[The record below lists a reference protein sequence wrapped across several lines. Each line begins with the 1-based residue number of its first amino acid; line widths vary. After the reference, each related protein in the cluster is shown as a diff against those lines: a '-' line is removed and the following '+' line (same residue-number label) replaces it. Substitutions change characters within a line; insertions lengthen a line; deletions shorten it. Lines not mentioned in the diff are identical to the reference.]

1 LACSNCGAQIAVGVK
16 FCPECGSRQLAA
28 CAACGTPL
36 LAGAKFCAECGTA
49 TGAAPTATDG
59 MANRRVAGAVVG
71 GPSDRP
77 IEERGGAGAGA
88 PLAVGSGRETNAE
101 RRLVSVLFADL
112 VGFTTISEGRDHET
126 VREILTAYF
135 ELASGVIERHG
146 GTVEKFIGD
155 AVMAVWG
162 APIAHEDDAER
173 AVRAALQLVDAV
185 PSLGPGIEARAGVL
199 TGEAAVTIGAT
210 NQGMVAGD
218 LVNTAS
224 RLQGI
229 AEPGTVVVG
238 ESTARAAS
246 ASIAFEPL
254 GDQQLKGR
262 TAPVPAYRA
271 LRVVAERGGR
281 GRSDVLEAPFVGRD
295 TELRLLKELFHSTE
309 RESRARLVSIIGP
322 AGIGKSRLGW
332 EFQKYLDGIVGTV
345 LWHQGRAPAYGEGMT
360 FWSLGEMVRSRARL
374 VETDDERTTRRKIA
388 EVLATYVSDESERR
402 WLEPALLA
410 LLGIDAGTTG
420 PEQLFAAWRTFFE
433 RLAANAT
440 VVLVFEDLHW
450 ADSGTLDFID
460 HLLEWSRSTRLFVIT
475 LSRPE
480 LIGRRPDWGAGKRN
494 FTSLDLEP
502 LSNESMRR
510 LLDGLVPGLPE
521 DAARAIVARADGIP
535 LYAVETIRMLVS
547 DGRVQI
553 EDGRYV
559 PTGDLTSLAI
569 PDTLTALIAA
579 RLDGLDPQ
587 DRALLQDAAVLG
599 QSFTTAGLAAIS
611 DLPKDELDAR
621 LQSLVRAEVFSHEVD
636 ARSPERGQYAFV
648 QALIREV
655 AYNTLS
661 RKDRKSRHLA
671 AARYFEGLETD
682 ELAGALA
689 THFLAARDLADGDE
703 ADALGTQARL
713 ALKGAADRASAL
725 GSHAQAARYLE
736 QALDVARGPLDEAE
750 LLRAVGIALTAA
762 GRYDEAITR
771 LRRAVALNIEQGAAG
786 AQVLSTVALARALMS
801 SKKSA
806 DALELLGTMVADT
819 GFDAELDPASLA
831 RLLISLGGALNRNA
845 EPDRALATFERALPI
860 AERLDLTEQ
869 IIEGLGTKGAA
880 LATLGRR
887 VEGLGLMQLAG
898 ELAETHG
905 FPTLAAR
912 NLGNRG
918 AYLLADPRAALE
930 VERAAIELSVRLG
943 QRGLQMTNV
952 QNAAED
958 ALRTGNWDWAVAVL
972 EKNLE
977 EDIDPVDRASLLM
990 AQLRYRAYR
999 GQAADDRL
1007 VELAPLVAELN
1018 DREMLGSF
1026 EGVAGDVAFAAGDP
1040 ALARQHARAAAVA
1053 SPLNAPLQYL
1063 VAARAAAWLHDP
1075 AGVATDLA
1083 DFAATSV
1090 KGGAMDVS
1098 RIAAEAAVA
1107 AIEGD
1112 PDGAHRKFAEA
1123 LRAARE
1129 LGLPWDE
1136 AMIAIDMAM
1145 TLEASDPEVVAAA
1158 ADARATFERLQAR
1171 PMIDLLERTL
1181 KAGSAS
1187 GGRRAIPS
1195 RLPESH
1201 RID

>member
-1 LACSNCGAQIAVGVK
+1 MACSNCGAQIAVGAK
-16 FCPECGSRQLAA
+16 FCPECGSRQVAA
-28 CAACGTPL
+28 CSACGTPL
-36 LAGAKFCAECGTA
+36 IAGARFCAECGTPTSGTPA
-49 TGAAPTATDG
+49 ARTGDPAGTTAAGGGSRGGSSPGGAGLLGAAPGTAASRD
-59 MANRRVAGAVVG
+59 
-71 GPSDRP
+71 
-77 IEERGGAGAGA
+77 
-88 PLAVGSGRETNAE
+88 SGAE

-112 VGFTTISEGRDHET
+112 VGFTTLSEGRDHEA

-135 ELASGVIERHG
+135 DLASGVIERHG

-238 ESTARAAS
+238 ETTARAAA

-254 GDQQLKGR
+254 GEQQLKGKA
-262 TAPVPAYRA
+262 TPVPAYRA
-271 LRVVAERGGR
+271 LRVVAERRGR
-281 GRSDVLEAPFVGRD
+281 GRSDALEAPFVGRD
-295 TELRLLKELFHSTE
+295 AELRLLKELFHSTE
-309 RESRARLVSIIGP
+309 REGRSRLVSMMGP
-322 AGIGKSRLGW
+322 AGIGKSRLSW

-360 FWSLGEMVRSRARL
+360 FWSLGEMVRSRAGL

-388 EVLATYVSDESERR
+388 EVLATHVSDESERR

-410 LLGIDAGTTG
+410 LLGIDAGATG
-420 PEQLFAAWRTFFE
+420 PEQLFSAWRTFFE
-433 RLAANAT
+433 RLATAAT

-450 ADSGTLDFID
+450 ADTGTLDFID

-480 LIGRRPDWGAGKRN
+480 LLGRRPGWGAGKRN
-494 FTSLDLEP
+494 FTSVDLEP
-502 LSNESMRR
+502 LSVESMRR

-535 LYAVETIRMLVS
+535 LYAVETVRMLVS

-559 PTGDLTSLAI
+559 PIGDLTSLAI
-569 PDTLTALIAA
+569 PETLTALIAA
-579 RLDGLDPQ
+579 RLDGLEAQ

-611 DLPKDELDAR
+611 DLPRGQLDVR
-621 LQSLVRAEVFSHEVD
+621 LQSLVRAEVFSHEAD

-661 RKDRKSRHLA
+661 RKDRKTRHLA
-671 AARYFEGLETD
+671 AARFFEGLETD

-689 THFLAARDLADGDE
+689 THFLAARDLADGEE

-771 LRRAVALNIEQGAAG
+771 LRRAVAVNIEQGAAG
-786 AQVLSTVALARALMS
+786 GQVLSTVALARALMS

-806 DALELLGTMVADT
+806 EALELLGTTVADT
-819 GFDAELDPASLA
+819 GSETDLDPASLA
-831 RLLISLGGALNRNA
+831 RLLISLGGALSRNA
-845 EPDRALATFERALPI
+845 QPERALATVERALVI

-869 IIEGLGTKGAA
+869 IIEGLGNKGAA

-905 FPTLAAR
+905 FPALAAR

-943 QRGLQMTNV
+943 QRGLQMTNI

-958 ALRTGNWDWAVAVL
+958 ALRTGNWDWAVELL

-999 GQAADDRL
+999 GQAADDGR
-1007 VELAPLVAELN
+1007 VEVADMVAELN

-1026 EGVAGDVAFAAGDP
+1026 EGLLADLSLAAGDP
-1040 ALARQHARAAAVA
+1040 AAARQHARASAVA

-1063 VAARAAAWLHDP
+1063 VAARAASWAHDP
-1075 AGVATDLA
+1075 VGVAEDLA
-1083 DFAATSV
+1083 DFAATTV
-1090 KGGAMDVS
+1090 KGGAMDLS

-1107 AIEGD
+1107 ALQGD
-1112 PDGAHRKFAEA
+1112 SDGAQRRFAEA
-1123 LRAARE
+1123 LRVARD

-1145 TLEASDPEVVAAA
+1145 TLESADPEVIAAVAE
-1158 ADARATFERLQAR
+1158 ARVIFERLHAA
-1171 PMIDLLERTL
+1171 PMLALLDRAL
-1181 KAGSAS
+1181 GAGSAPRTELPA
-1187 GGRRAIPS
+1187 GS
-1195 RLPESH
+1195 RLAESH
-1201 RID
+1201 PND

>member
-1 LACSNCGAQIAVGVK
+1 MDPTG
-16 FCPECGSRQLAA
+16 
-28 CAACGTPL
+28 PL
-36 LAGAKFCAECGTA
+36 RNTA
-49 TGAAPTATDG
+49 TTATRD
-59 MANRRVAGAVVG
+59 
-71 GPSDRP
+71 S
-77 IEERGGAGAGA
+77 
-88 PLAVGSGRETNAE
+88 GSE

-112 VGFTTISEGRDHET
+112 VGFTTLSEGRDHEA

-185 PSLGPGIEARAGVL
+185 PSLGPGIAARAGVL

-229 AEPGTVVVG
+229 AAPGTVVVG
-238 ESTARAAS
+238 ETTARAA
-246 ASIAFEPL
+246 AAAIAFEPL
-254 GDQQLKGR
+254 GEQQLKGR
-262 TAPVPAYRA
+262 TAPVPAFQA

-281 GRSDVLEAPFVGRD
+281 GRADVLEAPFVGRD
-295 TELRLLKELFHSTE
+295 AELRLLKELFHSTE
-309 RESRARLVSIIGP
+309 REGRARLVSIIGP
-322 AGIGKSRLGW
+322 AGIGKSRLSW
-332 EFQKYLDGIVGTV
+332 EFQKYLDGIVGTF

-374 VETDDERTTRRKIA
+374 AETDDERTTRRKIG
-388 EVLATYVSDESERR
+388 EVLTTYVSDESERR

-410 LLGIDAGTTG
+410 LLGIDAGATG

-433 RLAANAT
+433 RLAASAT

-450 ADSGTLDFID
+450 ADTGTLDFID

-480 LIGRRPDWGAGKRN
+480 LLGRRPGWGAGKRN

-502 LSNESMRR
+502 LSSESMRR

-535 LYAVETIRMLVS
+535 LYAVETVRMLVS
-547 DGRVQI
+547 DGRVQV
-553 EDGRYV
+553 DNGRYV

-569 PDTLTALIAA
+569 PETLTALIAA

-587 DRALLQDAAVLG
+587 DRALLQDASVLG
-599 QSFTTAGLAAIS
+599 QSFTTAGLAALS
-611 DLPKDELDAR
+611 DLPTDELDAR
-621 LQSLVRAEVFSHEVD
+621 LQSLVRSEVFSHEVD

-661 RKDRKSRHLA
+661 RKDRKTRHLA
-671 AARYFEGLETD
+671 AARFFEGLETD

-750 LLRAVGIALTAA
+750 LLQAAGIALTAA
-762 GRYDEAITR
+762 GRYEEAIAR
-771 LRRAVALNIEQGAAG
+771 LRRAVALQSEHGASG
-786 AQVLSTVALARALMS
+786 GRVLSSVGLARALIAS
-801 SKKSA
+801 RQIS
-806 DALELLGTMVADT
+806 DAVELLGTLVADA
-819 GFDAELDPASLA
+819 GSDADLDPAILV
-831 RLLISLGGALNRNA
+831 RLLTPLASALVRNT
-845 EPDRALATFERALPI
+845 EHERALATVERALPI

-869 IIEGLGTKGAA
+869 IIEGLGIKAAA

-887 VEGLGLMQLAG
+887 VEGLGLMQMAG
-898 ELAETHG
+898 DLAETHG
-905 FPTLAAR
+905 FPYLAAR

-918 AYLLADPRAALE
+918 AYLLSDPRAALE

-943 QRGLQMTNV
+943 QRTLQMTNI

-958 ALRTGNWDWAVAVL
+958 ALRTGNWDWAIELL
-972 EKNLE
+972 ETNLQ
-977 EDIDPVDRASLLM
+977 EDIEPVDRAALLM
-990 AQLRYRAYR
+990 ALLRYRVYR
-999 GQAADDRL
+999 GQDAGDGRL
-1007 VELAPLVAELN
+1007 EVERLLAELN
-1018 DREMLGSF
+1018 DREMQGSF
-1026 EGVAGDVAFAAGDP
+1026 DGVVADAAFAAGNP
-1040 ALARQHARAAAVA
+1040 ALARTHARAAAIA
-1053 SPLNAPLQYL
+1053 SPLNAPLQFL
-1063 VAARAAAWLHDP
+1063 VAARAASWSHDP
-1075 AGVATDLA
+1075 AGVAEDLA

-1107 AIEGD
+1107 ALEGD
-1112 PDGAHRKFAEA
+1112 AEGAHRRFAEA
-1123 LRAARE
+1123 LRSARE

-1145 TLEASDPEVVAAA
+1145 TLESSDPEVVAAA
-1158 ADARATFERLQAR
+1158 SDARATFERLQAG
-1171 PMIDLLERTL
+1171 PMIALLEQAL
-1181 KAGSAS
+1181 KAGSTS
-1187 GGRRAIPS
+1187 GGRQPIASRRA
-1195 RLPESH
+1195 ESH
-1201 RID
+1201 LID